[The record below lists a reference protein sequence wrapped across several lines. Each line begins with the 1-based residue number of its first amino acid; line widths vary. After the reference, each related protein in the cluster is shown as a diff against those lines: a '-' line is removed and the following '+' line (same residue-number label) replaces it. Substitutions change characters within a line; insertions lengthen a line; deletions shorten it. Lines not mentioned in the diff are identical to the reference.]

1 MVEGILGEDIKMGD
15 DVWNDVKFLEKV
27 KEICVD
33 NHIKKIE
40 REVLK
45 EFLEKVKAILVNNPN
60 EFITIKEIA
69 NDNAIKE
76 ILEKK
81 WNLCSDPD
89 YAVRWFL
96 CHPICCLSPYILCLE
111 GRTHADYAQLALKYS
126 PDKQKN
132 YQDRR
137 EDLERIRLERIR
149 QLKQKWRQS
158 SRKLR
163 QLIQDSYDAI
173 IRDKQ
178 EWRQSN
184 QKLRQLTQDLYDA
197 IIREMVKFFPDFEG
211 EEELRRQDK
220 LLDEFEEGQKRL
232 KRSLHDE
239 ERGEPWR

>member
-76 ILEKK
+76 IIEGK
-81 WNLCSDPD
+81 WNLRSDPD
-89 YAVRWFL
+89 YTVMWFL
-96 CHPICCLSPYILCLE
+96 CHPIGCLSPDILYLE
-111 GRTHADYAQLALKYS
+111 CRDYVDYAQWALKYNQ
-126 PDKQKN
+126 DKQKD

-137 EDLERIRLERIR
+137 EDLERMGHL
-149 QLKQKWRQS
+149 S
-158 SRKLR
+158 
-163 QLIQDSYDAI
+163 
-173 IRDKQ
+173 Q

-184 QKLRQLTQDLYDA
+184 QKLRQAIQDLYDE

-220 LLDEFEEGQKRL
+220 QLDEFEEGQKRL
-232 KRSLHDE
+232 KRSLKDE
-239 ERGEPWR
+239 ELGDKWR

>member
-45 EFLEKVKAILVNNPN
+45 EFLEKEKVILLNNPN
-60 EFITIKEIA
+60 EFVTIKDIA
-69 NDNAIKE
+69 DDNAIKE
-76 ILEKK
+76 IIEGK
-81 WNLCSDPD
+81 WNLHRDPE

-96 CHPICCLSPYILCLE
+96 CHPIRYLSPYILCLE
-111 GRTHADYAQLALKYS
+111 CRTHADYAQWALKYN
-126 PDKQKN
+126 PDRQKDD
-132 YQDRR
+132 QDREFQEWNYR
-137 EDLERIRLERIR
+137 YQRLRYHSQE
-149 QLKQKWRQS
+149 
-158 SRKLR
+158 LR
-163 QLIQDSYDAI
+163 QLN
-173 IRDKQ
+173 Q
-178 EWRQSN
+178 ESNYMYQRSRQSN
-184 QKLRQLTQDLYDA
+184 QKLRQAIQDLYDE
-197 IIREMVKFFPDFEG
+197 IIREMVKFFPDFER

-220 LLDEFEEGQKRL
+220 LLDEFEKGQKRL